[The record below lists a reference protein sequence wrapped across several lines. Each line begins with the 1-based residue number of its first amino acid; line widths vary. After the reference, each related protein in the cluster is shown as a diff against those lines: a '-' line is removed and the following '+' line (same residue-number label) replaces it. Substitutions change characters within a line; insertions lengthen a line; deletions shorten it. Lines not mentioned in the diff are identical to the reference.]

1 MLNSIK
7 LIELT
12 SNPAMLF
19 VSSIFLME
27 TMLLLAAL
35 FTHIYKQHPPKTVTI
50 IRGVPGAGK
59 KYLISQLERDND
71 DIFAICDKNQYFT
84 LNGEYNFTGSEL
96 SKANQSSRIKL
107 LNSISNG
114 INTIYVIN
122 YFDELWMYQEY
133 LQIAKMHNYK
143 TDILEIPCPD
153 MDHLSYFNKRSS
165 HKTPYSKSKSCYDNW
180 EKDDRAIYY
189 EPYIKGFPGDSL
201 PKTKPVNLNKQLDDY
216 KTDTSVEV
224 PSNTFNFM
232 PLIKYGE
239 IIDFMSQFFHTKIFK
254 REVNVNTKLK
264 KNIKYDLKEHAPFK
278 L

>member
-84 LNGEYNFTGSEL
+84 LNGEYNFKGSEL

-165 HKTPYSKSKSCYDNW
+165 HKTPYYKSKSCYDNW

-189 EPYIKGFPGDSL
+189 EPYIKCFPGDSL
-201 PKTKPVNLNKQLDDY
+201 PKTKPVNLNKQLYDY
-216 KTDTSVEV
+216 KTDTSLEI
-224 PSNTFNFM
+224 PINKFNFM
-232 PLIKYGE
+232 PVIKYGE

-254 REVNVNTKLK
+254 REVNMNTELK
-264 KNIKYDLKEHAPFK
+264 KNIKYDLKEDVRSK